1 MSQTGPIAATAPGE
15 YRARAAIA
23 QAAER
28 TGVDFDY
35 LLAQAK
41 LESSLDPAA
50 KARTS
55 SATGLY
61 QFINS
66 TWLSVLDRH
75 GAALGFDAEAA
86 AITTSGGGKARIID
100 PSQRAEIMALRLDP
114 HASAL
119 MAGALAQDN
128 RAALMPVL
136 GREPEPNELYLAH
149 FLGSAG
155 ATRFL
160 SEMQRNPDAS
170 AAALMP
176 QAAAANQSIFHHR
189 SGAPRSLESVYQLIA
204 NKVSRAMESGD
215 APLVGPG
222 ISAANRPA
230 SVSKTQS
237 PPRSSFIPSLG
248 TALPP
253 MGAPPAKPP
262 PMADMLRSTF
272 GLNGNYDG
280 TTAQSHARRAYERL
294 GAFGL

>member
-1 MSQTGPIAATAPGE
+1 MSQTGPIAAIAPGE

-86 AITTSGGGKARIID
+86 AITTSGGRARITD
-100 PSQRAEIMALRLDP
+100 PSQRANIMALRLDP

-160 SEMQRNPDAS
+160 SEMQRNPEAS

-176 QAAAANQSIFHHR
+176 QAAAANKSIFYHR
-189 SGAPRSLESVYQLIA
+189 SGAARSLESVHQLIA

-215 APLVGPG
+215 APVFGPG
-222 ISAANRPA
+222 ISAAKRPT

-248 TALPP
+248 AALPP
-253 MGAPPAKPP
+253 MDAHPSKPA

-272 GLNGNYDG
+272 GLHGNYD
-280 TTAQSHARRAYERL
+280 TSSAQSHARRAYERL